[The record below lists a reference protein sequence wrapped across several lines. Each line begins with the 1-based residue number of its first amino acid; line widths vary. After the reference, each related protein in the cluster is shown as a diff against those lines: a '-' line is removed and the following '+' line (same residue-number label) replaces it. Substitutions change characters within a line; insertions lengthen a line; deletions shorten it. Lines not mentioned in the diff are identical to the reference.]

1 MNGELLWVE
10 FVFTPLAPLGLV
22 ALIAAVYL
30 YANLSRRLG
39 AVTKMPPYYRWFLP
53 GGVLMAL
60 ALTVWVIQRAASLS
74 CLETVAPLAT
84 PLFGLL
90 FFHIPL
96 LIGVG
101 INVAVVWRYWSWL
114 LLGER

>member
-1 MNGELLWVE
+1 MGWIE
-10 FVFTPLAPLGLV
+10 FIFTPLGPLALA

-60 ALTVWVIQRAASLS
+60 AFVAWVIQRAASLT
-74 CLETVAPLAT
+74 CLETVAFLAT
-84 PLFGLL
+84 PVFGLF

-101 INVAVVWRYWSWL
+101 INAAVVWRYWSWL